1 MSETPNI
8 PWVIVLRAPQMPEP
22 LKIRLEDRIT
32 LGRIVEGDTLQPDI
46 DLSVYGAEEFG
57 VSRRHLAMHTED
69 NRLWITDL
77 ESGNGTF
84 INGERLRPDEP
95 RPLSHGDTLQIGR
108 MRMETQVI
116 VSPMYGSGGHKQ
128 PSIQMEDELPPGRGQ
143 LVLIVED
150 DIEVAKVLSLIL
162 ERNGYTTRI
171 SREVI
176 GAIRLFNQKRPSA
189 VVLDL
194 MLPDL
199 DGLEFCRYVR
209 RDTQQNDIPIV
220 VVSAAKTQSSVS
232 QLLDAGANVFLGK
245 PVSAQELRHVIG
257 SLIAQ
262 RESGKAGIAT
272 KALVGTAP
280 LRAMPTESRRNSAVL
295 FVAGNSDSP
304 ITLTVVNPISF
315 GRSSNTGQLGD
326 KSQHVNL
333 SRYDAVNMGVS
344 RVHMFL
350 HYRDDKFFVEDA
362 DSINGTYVNGDPI
375 NPRTLV
381 PVENADEIRLGQLRM
396 YIYFLDDRDLGDETL

>member
-1 MSETPNI
+1 MAEAPII
-8 PWVIVLRAPQMPEP
+8 PWVIVLRAPQIPEP
-22 LKIRLEDRIT
+22 LKIRLEDSVV
-32 LGRIVEGDTLQPDI
+32 LGRSVEGDTQQPDV
-46 DLSVYGAEEFG
+46 DLGVYGAEEFG
-57 VSRRHLAMHTED
+57 VSRRHLTINTE
-69 NRLWITDL
+69 NNQLWVTDL

-84 INGERLRPDEP
+84 VNGERLKPHQP
-95 RPLSHGDTLQIGR
+95 FALSHTDTLQIGR
-108 MRMETQVI
+108 LRLEVQVV
-116 VSPMYGSGGHKQ
+116 VSPMYGSGAHKQ
-128 PSIQMEDELPPGRGQ
+128 PSIQIEDDLYNGNGQ

-162 ERNGYTTRI
+162 ERAGYTTRI

-209 RDTQQNDIPIV
+209 RDTQQNDIPII

-245 PVSAQELRHVIG
+245 PVSAQELRHVVG

-272 KALVGTAP
+272 KALIGTAP
-280 LRAMPTESRRNSAVL
+280 LKAMPSESRRNSAVL
-295 FVAGNSDSP
+295 FVAGNSDAP
-304 ITLTVVNPISF
+304 ITLTVNAPISF
-315 GRSSNTGQLGD
+315 GRSTGTNQLNE
-326 KSQHVNL
+326 KTQHVNL

-344 RVHMFL
+344 RIHMFM
-350 HYRDDKFFVEDA
+350 HFRDNKFYVEDA

-396 YIYFLDDRDLGDETL
+396 YIYFLDDKEIAAGQ

>member
-8 PWVIVLRAPQMPEP
+8 PWVIILRAPQMPEP
-22 LKIRLEDRIT
+22 LKVRLENTIV
-32 LGRIVEGDTLQPDI
+32 LGRIVEGDVQQPDV
-46 DLSVYGAEEFG
+46 DLGVYGAEEFG
-57 VSRRHLAMHTED
+57 VSRRHLSMHTED

-77 ESGNGTF
+77 ESGNGSF
-84 INGERLRPDEP
+84 VNGERLKPNEP
-95 RPLSHGDTLQIGR
+95 YPLAHGDTLQIGR
-108 MRMETQVI
+108 LRLETQVV
-116 VSPMYGSGGHKQ
+116 VSPMYGSGAHKQ
-128 PSIQMEDELPPGRGQ
+128 PSIQMEDELSAGRGQ

-150 DIEVAKVLSLIL
+150 YIEVAKVLSLIL
-162 ERNGYTTRI
+162 ERAGYTTRI

-209 RDTQQNDIPIV
+209 RDTQQNDIPII

-245 PVSAQELRHVIG
+245 PVSAQELRHVVG

-262 RESGKAGIAT
+262 HESGKAGIAT

-280 LRAMPTESRRNSAVL
+280 LRAMPSESRRNSAVL
-295 FVAGNSDSP
+295 FIAGNSEAP
-304 ITLTVVNPISF
+304 ITLTVNSPISF

-326 KSQHVNL
+326 KSLHVNL
-333 SRYDAVNMGVS
+333 SRYDAVNLGVS

-350 HYRDDKFFVEDA
+350 HFRDGKFFVEDA
-362 DSINGTYVNGDPI
+362 DSINGTYINGDPI

-381 PVENADEIRLGQLRM
+381 PVDNADEIRLGQLRT
-396 YIYFLDDRDLGDETL
+396 YIYFLDDKEVESET

>member
-1 MSETPNI
+1 MAEAPII
-8 PWVIVLRAPQMPEP
+8 PWVIVLRAPQIPEP
-22 LKIRLEDRIT
+22 LKIRLEDSVV
-32 LGRIVEGDTLQPDI
+32 LGRSVEGDTQQPDV
-46 DLSVYGAEEFG
+46 DLGVYGAEEFG
-57 VSRRHLAMHTED
+57 VSRRHLTINTE
-69 NRLWITDL
+69 NNQLWVTDL

-84 INGERLRPDEP
+84 VNGERLKPHQP
-95 RPLSHGDTLQIGR
+95 FALSHTDTLQIGR
-108 MRMETQVI
+108 LRLEVQVV
-116 VSPMYGSGGHKQ
+116 VSPMYGSGAHKQ
-128 PSIQMEDELPPGRGQ
+128 PSIQIEDDLYNGNGQ

-162 ERNGYTTRI
+162 ERAGYTTRI

-209 RDTQQNDIPIV
+209 RDTQQNDIPII

-245 PVSAQELRHVIG
+245 PVSAQELRHVVG

-272 KALVGTAP
+272 KALIGTAP
-280 LRAMPTESRRNSAVL
+280 LKAMPSESRRNSAVL
-295 FVAGNSDSP
+295 FVAGNSDAP
-304 ITLTVVNPISF
+304 ITLTVNAPISF
-315 GRSSNTGQLGD
+315 GRSTGTNQLND
-326 KSQHVNL
+326 KTQHVNL

-344 RVHMFL
+344 RIHMYMHF
-350 HYRDDKFFVEDA
+350 RDNKFYVEDA
-362 DSINGTYVNGDPI
+362 DSINGTYINGDPI

-396 YIYFLDDRDLGDETL
+396 YIYFLDDKEIAAGQ